1 MKRTV
6 LAILS
11 AVIVFLALTLRAAAP
26 ISVMILDG
34 ESGGTYH
41 DWQRVTP
48 VLTKMLDETGLFAT
62 TVVTTPPATGDFS
75 SFMPDFTKYQVVVMN
90 YDAPDER
97 WPAALKTAFEQYVK
111 NGGGFV
117 SVHATDNAFPNW
129 QAFNEMIGVGGWRGR
144 RDQAGPYWFFRDGKL
159 TSDAG
164 SGAGG
169 SHGKRVPFQIALR
182 NNSHPITKGLPS
194 AWMHQGD
201 ELYARLRG
209 PGRNM
214 TVLATAF
221 SDPQNNG
228 SGRDEPQLMVLSYG
242 KGRVFHTTLGHD
254 VNALSSVDF
263 VVTLQRGTEWA
274 ATGQVTQK
282 VPANFPTA
290 TTVSYRADI
299 AAMDP
304 RFADG
309 LDPLTARPAR

>member
-1 MKRTV
+1 
-6 LAILS
+6 
-11 AVIVFLALTLRAAAP
+11 
-26 ISVMILDG
+26 
-34 ESGGTYH
+34 
-41 DWQRVTP
+41 
-48 VLTKMLDETGLFAT
+48 
-62 TVVTTPPATGDFS
+62 
-75 SFMPDFTKYQVVVMN
+75 
-90 YDAPDER
+90 
-97 WPAALKTAFEQYVK
+97 
-111 NGGGFV
+111 
-117 SVHATDNAFPNW
+117 
-129 QAFNEMIGVGGWRGR
+129 
-144 RDQAGPYWFFRDGKL
+144 
-159 TSDAG
+159 
-164 SGAGG
+164 
-169 SHGKRVPFQIALR
+169 
-182 NNSHPITKGLPS
+182 
-194 AWMHQGD
+194 MHQGD

-290 TTVSYRADI
+290 TTVSYRADL

-309 LDPLTARPAR
+309 LDPLTVAPGTMKHAGRSKADLKVGLYRMLLRQRHDLLVVLAASTARAEDGYELWLRYHRVADAALLKQYRSAITGLVVSGESATARATSD